1 MHHSLLCSLLSSLK
15 IETIENCAYLG
26 KDGKLVTGTIEVI
39 EKDGVVGVRVLQE
52 VKGAEK
58 ILNVSEIKAL
68 TGVMPTGSKLTN
80 VSFSKFTKGFDA
92 DFVASLGSKYADDLT
107 KIKQG
112 LDKGGELTENIV
124 SEALKKQ
131 GYTVTKDI
139 GKYGSNNGFDVV
151 AYKGTLDAPSEIMI
165 IEAKQF
171 KQGKILEEF
180 DDVVK
185 QVGYDPA
192 SGLTINP
199 ANPETG
205 LPTQMS
211 SKWTFEHV
219 ADKLN
224 KKGGDFKKISI
235 ALEKENIVD
244 RYVFAIDKSDGAS
257 YFVKLSKDF

>member
-1 MHHSLLCSLLSSLK
+1 MPAFIAYVMTDEAITDNRNVVLNNSLSVLLPEFERLSLNKLK
-15 IETIENCAYLG
+15 WLNPVANKIDDVFDVT
-26 KDGKLVTGTIEVI
+26 KLKQLTEVI
-39 EKDGVVGVRVLQE
+39 
-52 VKGAEK
+52 
-58 ILNVSEIKAL
+58 
-68 TGVMPTGSKLTN
+68 PTGSKLTN
-80 VSFSKFTKGFDA
+80 LNFSKFTKGFDA
-92 DFVASLGSKYADDLT
+92 GLIESLGSQYIDDLA

-124 SEALKKQ
+124 SQALRKQ

-192 SGLTINP
+192 R
-199 ANPETG
+199 
-205 LPTQMS
+205 
-211 SKWTFEHV
+211 V
-219 ADKLN
+219 
-224 KKGGDFKKISI
+224 
-235 ALEKENIVD
+235 
-244 RYVFAIDKSDGAS
+244 
-257 YFVKLSKDF
+257 